1 MLSLNTAGFNKVRCS
16 SCKGY
21 INSCVL
27 QCALKVSN
35 VGAIELLQ
43 RK

>member
-1 MLSLNTAGFNKVRCS
+1 MLSLNTEGLNKVCSS

-35 VGAIELLQ
+35 AWAVELLQ
-43 RK
+43 GK